1 VIDIDMEDMDFD
13 NIDKEVLNSHYI
25 FRAKENNN
33 FIVATLNNNMKKDI
47 LKTGIDYNLNSKN
60 FRCDEFI
67 KNHDKKHILFAGCS
81 NTFGEGV
88 EYEKTWAYRLYK
100 EICKEELLTGYFNLG
115 VSGASI
121 FEILVNVNRYI
132 REYSMPDAIFL
143 LLPEIE
149 RDIRY
154 FKNPEISLTTIISE
168 LYNQLQL
175 LCEKTNTVLI
185 STSWLN
191 IDEESMSQKI
201 AKEYNKSID
210 VKTRNGN
217 YATMGHYSFLSD
229 INPYNELKLLEKYT
243 KTFKVLDQT
252 NTYHY
257 VYEYSLKNKDRD
269 VFIAA
274 DVAKHHGEGFHY
286 AWFKNFYERYLNEKN
301 NI

>member
-1 VIDIDMEDMDFD
+1 LNQNNFTILKIDQ
-13 NIDKEVLNSHYI
+13 
-25 FRAKENNN
+25 ENNS
-33 FIVATLNNNMKKDI
+33 FIVSTLNDKMKKDI
-47 LKTGIDYNLNSKN
+47 LKTGINYNLNSKN

-67 KNHDKKHILFAGCS
+67 KSHDKKHILFAGCS

-88 EYEKTWAYRLYK
+88 EYEKTWANRLYE
-100 EICKEELLTGYFNLG
+100 EICKKELLTGYFNLG

-132 REYSMPDAIFL
+132 RKYSMPDAIFL

-149 RDIRY
+149 RDVRY
-154 FKNPEISLTTIISE
+154 FIKPKISLTTIISE
-168 LYNQLQL
+168 LYNQLEL
-175 LCEKTNTVLI
+175 LCKKTNTVLI

-201 AKEYNKSID
+201 AKDYKQFLD

-217 YATMGHYSFLSD
+217 YAKMGVYDFLSE
-229 INPYNELKLLEKYT
+229 INPYDELKLLEKYT
-243 KTFKVLDQT
+243 KTFKVLDKT
-252 NTYHY
+252 NTYHHA
-257 VYEYSLKNKDRD
+257 YEYALKNKNKD
-269 VFIAA
+269 VF
-274 DVAKHHGEGFHY
+274 VAEDAGQHHGEAFHY